1 MAPIYINGKF
11 TAQRTTGVQR
21 FARQVVLALDAQLDG
36 PLRARIGP
44 VHLLCPPGGEP
55 PHLAQV
61 QTTVCGPAAL
71 PLHLWEQVV
80 LPWHARQGLLV
91 NLAGSAPWFS
101 ARQWCTFHDAAVFD
115 HPGVHTRL
123 FGAWYRRLFRHQ
135 ARNAERLL
143 TVSLHSRA
151 RLAVHLGIDAAS
163 LAVVPNGGEH
173 LVDTPADPQIVAD
186 LGLTGQRWLLAV
198 GSLNPVKNLSML
210 LQVWQGLVDTNGV
223 RLVIVGGADPRVFAA
238 QAAAGGAS
246 DTGAAAPVVR
256 AGRVDDAALKALY
269 LGAQGLVFPSLDEGF
284 GLPPLEAM
292 ALGCPVVAARAGAV
306 PEVCGDA
313 ALYFDPRD
321 PQDMAAA
328 LRRLLDDAPLRATLA
343 EAGRQR
349 AASWTWSLA
358 AHRLAALL
366 SRAEGSAEGGGS
378 F

>member
-1 MAPIYINGKF
+1 
-11 TAQRTTGVQR
+11 
-21 FARQVVLALDAQLDG
+21 
-36 PLRARIGP
+36 
-44 VHLLCPPGGEP
+44 
-55 PHLAQV
+55 
-61 QTTVCGPAAL
+61 
-71 PLHLWEQVV
+71 
-80 LPWHARQGLLV
+80 
-91 NLAGSAPWFS
+91 
-101 ARQWCTFHDAAVFD
+101 
-115 HPGVHTRL
+115 
-123 FGAWYRRLFRHQ
+123 
-135 ARNAERLL
+135 
-143 TVSLHSRA
+143 
-151 RLAVHLGIDAAS
+151 
-163 LAVVPNGGEH
+163 
-173 LVDTPADPQIVAD
+173 
-186 LGLTGQRWLLAV
+186 
-198 GSLNPVKNLSML
+198 
-210 LQVWQGLVDTNGV
+210 VDTNGV